1 MDKRIYKKDIVQMNE
16 NIKVKSLSATIVLST
31 ALVLILSLCLWL
43 FTGTVT
49 EKSYIKGVIFP
60 VGGTTDATLPQG
72 GVVRS
77 MFVQKGQAVRK
88 GQQIALVSVDDAYSV
103 ISASVDGTIF
113 STKLDNESFEAFE
126 PIVSIVDPSN
136 NSSSGLVLLAYSD
149 LNNLKDLGIGQ
160 EVQVW
165 PSNQKK
171 DEIGYVRGYVSR
183 VSHFPVARS
192 EAASK
197 VKISEYMS
205 ELIPENMSY
214 YELEVMFRTSPDN
227 PSELNWTFNNMQ
239 HPDMKMGTLCDA
251 IVIKNTYTIFQYLFL
266 RAKASAN
273 KVKEWSE

>member
-1 MDKRIYKKDIVQMNE
+1 MDNKIFRKDITQLNE
-16 NIKVKSLSATIVLST
+16 NIKVKSLSATLVLST
-31 ALVLILSLCLWL
+31 ALILVLSLCLWL

-49 EKSYIKGVIFP
+49 EKSYVKGVVFP

-103 ISASVDGTIF
+103 ISAATDGTIF
-113 STKLDNESFEAFE
+113 STKLDNDPFEAFE
-126 PIVSIVDPSN
+126 PIVSIVDPS
-136 NSSSGLVLLAYSD
+136 SDREFGLMLLAYSD
-149 LNNLKDLGIGQ
+149 LKNLKDLSAGQ
-160 EVQVW
+160 EVQIW

-171 DEIGYVRGYVSR
+171 DEIGYVRGNVSR
-183 VSHFPVARS
+183 VSYFPVARS
-192 EAASK
+192 EVASK
-197 VKISEYMS
+197 VRISEYMN

-214 YELEVMFRTSPDN
+214 YELEVVFRMSPDN
-227 PSELNWTFNNMQ
+227 PSKLDWTYDNMQ
-239 HPDMKMGTLCDA
+239 HPDMNMGTLCDA

-266 RAKASAN
+266 RAKASVN

>member
-1 MDKRIYKKDIVQMNE
+1 MDNQIYKKDIVQLNE
-16 NIKVKSLSATIVLST
+16 NIKVKSLSATIILSS
-31 ALVLILSLCLWL
+31 AIILILSLCLWL

-49 EKSYIKGVIFP
+49 EKSYVKGVIFP

-77 MFVQKGQAVRK
+77 MFVQKGQTVRK

-113 STKLDNESFEAFE
+113 SSKLDNEPFEAFE

-136 NSSSGLVLLAYSD
+136 DSSSGLVLLAYSD

-160 EVQVW
+160 EVQIW

-214 YELEVMFRTSPDN
+214 YELEVMFSMSPDN
-227 PSELNWTFNNMQ
+227 PSELNWTYNNMQ

>member
-1 MDKRIYKKDIVQMNE
+1 MDNQIYKKDIVQLNE
-16 NIKVKSLSATIVLST
+16 NIKVKSLSATIVLSS
-31 ALVLILSLCLWL
+31 AIILILSLCLWL

-49 EKSYIKGVIFP
+49 EKSYVKGVIFP

-77 MFVQKGQAVRK
+77 MFVQKGQTVRK

-113 STKLDNESFEAFE
+113 SSKLDNEPFEAFE

-136 NSSSGLVLLAYSD
+136 DSSSGLVLLAYSD

-160 EVQVW
+160 EVQIW

-214 YELEVMFRTSPDN
+214 YELEVKFSMSPDN
-227 PSELNWTFNNMQ
+227 PSELNWTYNNMQ

>member
-1 MDKRIYKKDIVQMNE
+1 MDNKIYKKDIVQLNE
-16 NIKVKSLSATIVLST
+16 NIKVKSLSVTIVLST
-31 ALVLILSLCLWL
+31 ALILILSLCLWL

-49 EKSYIKGVIFP
+49 EKSYVKGVVFP
-60 VGGTTDATLPQG
+60 VGGTTDATLPQS

-77 MFVQKGQAVRK
+77 MFVQKGQTVRK

-113 STKLDNESFEAFE
+113 STKLDNEPFEAFE
-126 PIVSIVDPSN
+126 PIVSIVDPSD
-136 NSSSGLVLLAYSD
+136 NSSGGLVLLAYSD
-149 LNNLKDLGIGQ
+149 LKNLKDLGVGQ
-160 EVQVW
+160 DVQVW

-171 DEIGYVRGYVSR
+171 DEIGYVRGNVSR

-205 ELIPENMSY
+205 ELIPENVSY
-214 YELEVMFRTSPDN
+214 YELEVMFRRSPNN
-227 PSELNWTFNNMQ
+227 PSELDWTYNNMQ

-251 IVIKNTYTIFQYLFL
+251 IVIKNSYTIFQYLFL
-266 RAKASAN
+266 RAKASTH
-273 KVKEWSE
+273 KVKEWCK

>member
-1 MDKRIYKKDIVQMNE
+1 MDNKIYRKDIVQLNE
-16 NIKVKSLSATIVLST
+16 NIKVKSLSVTIVLSL
-31 ALVLILSLCLWL
+31 ALILIMSLCLWL
-43 FTGTVT
+43 FTGTAT

-60 VGGTTDATLPQG
+60 IGGTTDATLPQG

-88 GQQIALVSVDDAYSV
+88 GQQIALVSVDDSYSV

-113 STKLDNESFEAFE
+113 STKLDNEPFEAFE

-136 NSSSGLVLLAYSD
+136 NSGAGLVLLAYSD
-149 LNNLKDLGIGQ
+149 LNNLKDLSVGQ
-160 EVQVW
+160 EAQIW

-171 DEIGYVRGYVSR
+171 DEIGYVRGNVSR

-197 VKISEYMS
+197 VRISEYMS

-214 YELEVMFRTSPDN
+214 YELEVIFRTSPND
-227 PSELNWTFNNMQ
+227 PSKLDWTFDNMQ

-266 RAKASAN
+266 RAKTSVN

>member
-1 MDKRIYKKDIVQMNE
+1 MDNKIFRKDITQLNE
-16 NIKVKSLSATIVLST
+16 NIKVKSLSATLVLST
-31 ALVLILSLCLWL
+31 ALILVLSLCLWL

-49 EKSYIKGVIFP
+49 EKSYVKGVVFP

-103 ISASVDGTIF
+103 ISAATDGIIF
-113 STKLDNESFEAFE
+113 STKLDNDPFEAFE
-126 PIVSIVDPSN
+126 PIVSIVDPS
-136 NSSSGLVLLAYSD
+136 SDREFGLMLLAYSD
-149 LNNLKDLGIGQ
+149 LKNLKDLSAGQ
-160 EVQVW
+160 EVQIW

-171 DEIGYVRGYVSR
+171 DEIGYVRGNVSR
-183 VSHFPVARS
+183 VSYFPVARS
-192 EAASK
+192 EVASK
-197 VKISEYMS
+197 VRISEYMN

-214 YELEVMFRTSPDN
+214 YELEVVFRMSPDN
-227 PSELNWTFNNMQ
+227 PSKLDWTYDNMQ
-239 HPDMKMGTLCDA
+239 HPDMNMGTLCDA

-266 RAKASAN
+266 RAKTSVN

>member
-1 MDKRIYKKDIVQMNE
+1 MDNKIFRKDIVQLNE
-16 NIKVKSLSATIVLST
+16 NIKVKSLSATVVLST
-31 ALVLILSLCLWL
+31 ALILVLSLCLWL

-49 EKSYIKGVIFP
+49 EKSYIKGVVFP
-60 VGGTTDATLPQG
+60 VGGTTDATLPQS

-77 MFVQKGQAVRK
+77 MFVQKGQTVRK

-103 ISASVDGTIF
+103 ISAATDGTIF
-113 STKLDNESFEAFE
+113 STKLDNEPFEAFE

-136 NSSSGLVLLAYSD
+136 DKGFGLVLLAYSD
-149 LNNLKDLGIGQ
+149 LKNLKDLGVGQ

-171 DEIGYVRGYVSR
+171 DEIGYVRGNVSR

-192 EAASK
+192 EAESK
-197 VKISEYMS
+197 VRIGEYMN
-205 ELIPENMSY
+205 ELIPDNVSY
-214 YELEVMFRTSPDN
+214 YELEVSFRTSPDN
-227 PSELNWTFNNMQ
+227 PSELDWTFDNMQ

-266 RAKASAN
+266 RAKSSAN
-273 KVKEWSE
+273 KVREWSE

>member
-1 MDKRIYKKDIVQMNE
+1 MDNKIYKKDIVQLNE
-16 NIKVKSLSATIVLST
+16 NIKVKSLSVTIVLST
-31 ALVLILSLCLWL
+31 ALILILSLCLWL

-49 EKSYIKGVIFP
+49 EKSYVKGVVFP

-77 MFVQKGQAVRK
+77 MFVQKGQTVRK

-113 STKLDNESFEAFE
+113 STKLDNEPFEAFE
-126 PIVSIVDPSN
+126 PIVSIVDPSDD
-136 NSSSGLVLLAYSD
+136 SSGGLVLLAYSD
-149 LNNLKDLGIGQ
+149 LKNLKDLGVGQ
-160 EVQVW
+160 DVQVW

-171 DEIGYVRGYVSR
+171 DEIGYVRGNVSR

-205 ELIPENMSY
+205 ELIPENVSY
-214 YELEVMFRTSPDN
+214 YELEVMFRRSPNN
-227 PSELNWTFNNMQ
+227 PSELDWTYNNMQ

-251 IVIKNTYTIFQYLFL
+251 IVIKNSYTIFQYLFL
-266 RAKASAN
+266 RAKASTH
-273 KVKEWSE
+273 KVKEWCK

>member
-49 EKSYIKGVIFP
+49 EKSYVKGVIFP
-60 VGGTTDATLPQG
+60 VGGTTDATLPQS

-77 MFVQKGQAVRK
+77 MFVQKGQTVRK